1 MIKGN
6 VPVGQSLIADTAA
19 FMPFISNEESGQQSD
34 NEEPQLS
41 SRCPMNKMIRLQWS
55 DSEPDDRS
63 EPVDWRCASLI
74 LATLFLNFSF
84 CVNYGLAGCCSV
96 PLPSLAVTFGAAA
109 LLLAALFFTGPA
121 MAVQA
126 SRLRVFG
133 AIENSFG
140 SIPTLALRLCA
151 IVVTASWIADLL
163 AAPSLWA
170 LSRVPAREPSTSV
183 TGLMAAGLL
192 VFLFLTGSRNFRT
205 SARLAVF
212 TCKLCL
218 AVLIAAFIRVHDGWA
233 AIPAGFPAASSTPT
247 IEPLWYELSRVAFYA
262 APLALM
268 AADFAF
274 RQERKHVAFTGL
286 AGIAL
291 PLFIALSFSGAIGVA
306 TLASG
311 LYRPSLNPT
320 VAMALFSD
328 VAKSATRGRM
338 LVAAITTFGA
348 LRFAV
353 RALLDSA
360 PVRPLGKSRW
370 ILIGCLIAAIA
381 GLALR
386 PYGAYAAAIGKAS
399 EAAATCLTIAG
410 AVLTADFLTG
420 WVRLARRQSV
430 DWVGGAALLAGLA
443 IPYCHPYKYVWGV
456 DHYWLLRPMPPYT
469 VAFFIGLCGRP
480 IQKALAPSEFVP

>member
-1 MIKGN
+1 MI
-6 VPVGQSLIADTAA
+6 
-19 FMPFISNEESGQQSD
+19 
-34 NEEPQLS
+34 
-41 SRCPMNKMIRLQWS
+41 KMIRLRWS
-55 DSEPDDRS
+55 NSEPDDRS

-84 CVNYGLAGCCSV
+84 CINHGLAGCCSV
-96 PLPSLAVTFGAAA
+96 PLPSRAVTLGAAA

-121 MAVQA
+121 LAVQA

-151 IVVTASWIADLL
+151 IVVAASWIADLV
-163 AAPSLWA
+163 AVPNLWA
-170 LSRVPAREPSTSV
+170 LSRVPAREPSTPV

-192 VFLFLTGSRNFRT
+192 VFLFVTGSRNFRT
-205 SARLAVF
+205 SARLALF

-218 AVLIAAFIRVHDGWA
+218 VILIAAFIRVHDGWA
-233 AIPAGFPAASSTPT
+233 AIPAGFPAASSTPI
-247 IEPLWYELSRVAFYA
+247 IELLWYQLSRVAFYA

-274 RQERKHVAFTGL
+274 RQERKHVALTGL

-291 PLFIALSFSGAIGVA
+291 SLFVALCFSGAIGVA

-311 LYRPSLNPT
+311 LYRPSLSPT
-320 VAMALFSD
+320 VAMALFSN
-328 VAKSATRGRM
+328 VAESATRGRM

-348 LRFAV
+348 VRFAV
-353 RALLDSA
+353 RALLGFT

-381 GLALR
+381 WLSLR
-386 PYGAYAAAIGKAS
+386 PYGVYAAAIGKAS
-399 EAAATCLTIAG
+399 EAAAMCLTIAG

-420 WVRLARRQSV
+420 WAPLARRQRL

-443 IPYCHPYKYVWGV
+443 IPYCHPYRYVWGL
-456 DHYWLLRPMPPYT
+456 DHYWLLRPMPSYT
-469 VAFFIGLCGRP
+469 VALLVGLCGRP
-480 IQKALAPSEFVP
+480 IQKALAPGEFVL

>member
-1 MIKGN
+1 MI
-6 VPVGQSLIADTAA
+6 
-19 FMPFISNEESGQQSD
+19 
-34 NEEPQLS
+34 
-41 SRCPMNKMIRLQWS
+41 KMIRLRWS
-55 DSEPDDRS
+55 NSEPDDRS

-84 CVNYGLAGCCSV
+84 CINHGLAGCCSV
-96 PLPSLAVTFGAAA
+96 PLPSRAVTLGAAA

-121 MAVQA
+121 LAVQA

-151 IVVTASWIADLL
+151 IVVAASWIADLV
-163 AAPSLWA
+163 AVPNLWA
-170 LSRVPAREPSTSV
+170 LSRVPAREPSTPV

-192 VFLFLTGSRNFRT
+192 VFLFVTGSRNFRT
-205 SARLAVF
+205 SARLALF

-218 AVLIAAFIRVHDGWA
+218 VILIAAFIRVHDGWA
-233 AIPAGFPAASSTPT
+233 AIPAGFPAASSTPI
-247 IEPLWYELSRVAFYA
+247 IELLWYQLSRVAFYA

-274 RQERKHVAFTGL
+274 RQERKHVALTGL

-291 PLFIALSFSGAIGVA
+291 SLFVALCFSGAIGVA

-311 LYRPSLNPT
+311 LYRPSLSPT
-320 VAMALFSD
+320 VAMALFSN
-328 VAKSATRGRM
+328 VAESATRGRM
-338 LVAAITTFGA
+338 LAAAITTFGA
-348 LRFAV
+348 VRFAV
-353 RALLDSA
+353 RALLGFT

-381 GLALR
+381 WLSLR
-386 PYGAYAAAIGKAS
+386 PYGVYAAAIGKAS
-399 EAAATCLTIAG
+399 EAAAMCLTIAG

-420 WVRLARRQSV
+420 WAPLARRQRL

-443 IPYCHPYKYVWGV
+443 IPYCHPYRYVWGL
-456 DHYWLLRPMPPYT
+456 DHYWLLRPMPSYT
-469 VAFFIGLCGRP
+469 VALLVGLCGRP
-480 IQKALAPSEFVP
+480 IQKALAPGEFVL